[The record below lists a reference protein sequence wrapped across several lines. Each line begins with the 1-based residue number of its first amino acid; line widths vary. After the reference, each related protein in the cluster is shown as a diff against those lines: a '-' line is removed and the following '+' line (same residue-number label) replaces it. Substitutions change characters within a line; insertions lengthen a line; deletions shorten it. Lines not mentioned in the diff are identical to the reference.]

1 MRVSAENSNQGNGFK
16 MTHSSLFPAKTD
28 NDELLAERLVDENFI
43 DTKNFGS
50 IYCGAD
56 LWSSGPQQDRS
67 WRWTLHA
74 FLPLDP
80 LIATGRLGMLN
91 QLIGAWKIRFEH
103 EAIEHDFPWHD
114 HATAL
119 RLDRLSRIKLQFP
132 QCDFLDLAVRHAD
145 LLMRDDFY
153 SKHTNHG
160 FDQALSLILA
170 SMAFPNAEAAGA
182 WLELGL
188 ARLGDEIYFAFTD
201 EGVHV
206 ENSPSYHFG
215 MIANMLRARRLLQA
229 SGHFSA
235 DFDEHFDKALRFL
248 IWVTRPDRF
257 LAYMGDSASYRPSV
271 HPELADLPSAPMVEW
286 VSTGGRAGVEPTGRF
301 AVYEESGYAAYRSSW
316 QSWPGHTHIVMKS
329 GFLSPYHRQ
338 DDDLNVLVH
347 AHGEDWLI
355 DSGLYNHNR
364 LDPVRVYMRSA
375 RAHNVPFVLGA
386 KIDRVSVGREFA
398 SLKQIEVAGFP
409 YAVKAETKMY
419 QSGLV
424 TRRLLIKDQDCFSIQ
439 DEFSGYEG
447 MPRYWIFH
455 VPKDKTLELC
465 DRGVSI
471 TGKRKTMFI
480 FPADSKL
487 PVAFYLG
494 FKQKFPSVISTA
506 VNKIDDSRAV
516 VFGPFLGD
524 EMQFDFRFK

>member
-1 MRVSAENSNQGNGFK
+1 MLNNF
-16 MTHSSLFPAKTD
+16 FPEKTD
-28 NDELLAERLVDENFI
+28 RDDYLSRRFIEDGVIEN
-43 DTKNFGS
+43 KNFGDVVFGS
-50 IYCGAD
+50 D
-56 LWSSGPQQDRS
+56 VWSCGPQENRN
-67 WRWTLHA
+67 WKWTLHS
-74 FLPLDP
+74 FSFLDP
-80 LIATGRLGMLN
+80 VISVGEYDVLLKVVSSWEEQFSQA
-91 QLIGAWKIRFEH
+91 AVDD
-103 EAIEHDFPWHD
+103 DFPWHD

-119 RLDRLSRIKLQFP
+119 RLDRLSRITLQFP
-132 QCDFLDLAVRHAD
+132 QCDFTELAVRHAD

-170 SMAFPNAEAAGA
+170 SIAFPKAEAAGS
-182 WLELGL
+182 WRQLGL
-188 ARLGDEIYFAFTD
+188 ARLAGEIHFAFTD

-215 MIANMLRARRLLQA
+215 MIANMLRARRLLHV
-229 SGHFSA
+229 SGHVSA

-248 IWVTRPDRF
+248 TWVTRPDRF

-271 HPELADLPSAPMVEW
+271 HPELADMPSAPLVEW
-286 VSTGGRAGVEPTGRF
+286 VSTGGRAGVEPTGNF

-347 AHGEDWLI
+347 AYGEDWLI

-386 KIDRVSVGREFA
+386 KIDRASVGREFA
-398 SLKQIEVAGFP
+398 SLKRIDAPGFP

-424 TRRLLIKDQDCFSIQ
+424 TRKLLIKDQDHFSIQ
-439 DEFSGYEG
+439 DEFTGYEG

-455 VPKDKTLELC
+455 VPKDKTLESH
-465 DRGVSI
+465 GGVVSI
-471 TGKRKTMFI
+471 TGKQKTMVVS
-480 FPADSKL
+480 PSDSGL
-487 PVAFYLG
+487 PVSFYLG
-494 FKQKFPSVISTA
+494 FKQKFPSVTSI
-506 VNKIDDSRAV
+506 VMNKIDDSRAV
-516 VFGPFLGD
+516 VFGPFSGD
-524 EMQFDFRFK
+524 VMQFNFQFR